1 MNRLKAC
8 SHLPEIVRAVC
19 QINKRRKERNSIYGG
34 AVFCMLIKSLE
45 FLLFFLPG
53 IFRFEEYPT
62 FRTKKMRR
70 EIMDVGVLMQ
80 YITDYGWIAIFV
92 IVLLEYLNLPG
103 FPAGVIMPL
112 AGLWAAQGNIN
123 FTLALM
129 ITVAAGLTGS
139 IILYVLGRKGGG
151 YFLTQY
157 YRRFPK
163 HQKVIE
169 SKIAYL
175 QQKGSVGIFVSKLI
189 PMVRTLIS
197 IPAGVI
203 RMDFAKYCISS
214 TLGIIVW
221 NLMFVGAGYLFGDK
235 LLFL

>member
-1 MNRLKAC
+1 MR
-8 SHLPEIVRAVC
+8 
-19 QINKRRKERNSIYGG
+19 SI
-34 AVFCMLIKSLE
+34 LHSE
-45 FLLFFLPG
+45 Q
-53 IFRFEEYPT
+53 R
-62 FRTKKMRR
+62 KMRR
-70 EIMDVGVLMQ
+70 EIMDVGVFMQ
-80 YITDYGWIAIFV
+80 YVTDYGWIAIFV

-123 FTLALM
+123 FALALL

-139 IILYVLGRKGGG
+139 IILYALGRTGGG

-203 RMDFAKYCISS
+203 WMDFAKYCISS

-221 NLMFVGAGYLFGDK
+221 NLIFVGAGYLLGDM
-235 LLFL
+235 LPFL